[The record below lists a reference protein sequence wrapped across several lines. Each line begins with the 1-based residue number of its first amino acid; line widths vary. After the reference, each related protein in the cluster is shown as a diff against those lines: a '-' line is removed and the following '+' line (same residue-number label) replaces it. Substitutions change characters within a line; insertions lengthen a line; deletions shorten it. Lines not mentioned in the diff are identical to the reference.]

1 MSRFKLIDEQLRSI
15 WGPNP
20 PDFISREV
28 TRDYMDMAYD
38 VGRRHEVK
46 HLQHKLL
53 VAKPDEHVA
62 IGNIQAHV
70 RVNDDKHVAVDKG
83 YFFNPNMAACPR
95 NVKVQLL
102 GEGMV
107 ASYGIYKGEAF
118 WIGWAPAPDIPPSL
132 KGRR

>member
-1 MSRFKLIDEQLRSI
+1 MSRFKLLDTHLRSI
-15 WGPNP
+15 WGPDP
-20 PDFISREV
+20 ADMFGREV
-28 TRDYMDMAYD
+28 TRDYMDQAYD
-38 VGRRHEVK
+38 LGRRKGVASV
-46 HLQHKLL
+46 QDRLL
-53 VAKPDEHVA
+53 AAKPDEHVA

-70 RVNDDKHVAVDKG
+70 RVNDEKHVAVDKG

-132 KGRR
+132 KGR